1 MDNKVVFI
9 TGASSGIGRATA
21 LLLAKHGYTVYG
33 AARRIDRLME
43 LESHGVKPLVLDVT
57 DETSVSNAVN
67 EVIKNEGRID
77 VLINNAGYGEYG
89 AVEDVSIENAK
100 KQLDVNLFGTARV
113 TRMTLPVM
121 RRQKS
126 GKIVNISS
134 IGGRMATPMG
144 GWYYAS
150 KFALEGLSDSLRLEV
165 RQFGIDVIII
175 EPGGIKTEWAGIA
188 NDTMMKASG
197 NSVYS
202 HFAEASLFAKVSSKT
217 TALDDKAPEPT
228 VIAALIK
235 KAIEAR
241 KPKARYVK
249 GFLAKPAMFAKKLL
263 SDAMFD
269 KVILSLFKKNNTFSP
284 QTERH

>member
-1 MDNKVVFI
+1 MDKKVVFI

-21 LLLAKHGYTVYG
+21 LLLAKRNYTVYG
-33 AARRIDRLME
+33 AARRIDRLKE
-43 LESHGVKPLVLDVT
+43 LESQGVKPLVMDVT
-57 DETSVSNAVN
+57 DEISVSNAIN
-67 EVIKNEGRID
+67 ELIKNENKID

-89 AVEDVSIENAK
+89 AIEDVSIENAK

-113 TRMTLPVM
+113 TRLALPVM
-121 RRQKS
+121 RKRKS

-134 IGGRMATPMG
+134 IGGKMAAPMG

-165 RQFGIDVIII
+165 RQFGIDVILI
-175 EPGGIKTEWAGIA
+175 EPGGIKTEWVGIA

-197 NSVYS
+197 HSAYS
-202 HFAEASLFAKVSSKT
+202 HFAEAVSKATSLYDKT
-217 TALDDKAPEPT
+217 PGPV
-228 VIAALIK
+228 VIAELIK
-235 KAIEAR
+235 KAIEAK

-249 GFLAKPAMFAKKLL
+249 GFMAKPLIFAKKLL

-269 KVILSLFKKNNTFSP
+269 KIVLSQFK
-284 QTERH
+284 